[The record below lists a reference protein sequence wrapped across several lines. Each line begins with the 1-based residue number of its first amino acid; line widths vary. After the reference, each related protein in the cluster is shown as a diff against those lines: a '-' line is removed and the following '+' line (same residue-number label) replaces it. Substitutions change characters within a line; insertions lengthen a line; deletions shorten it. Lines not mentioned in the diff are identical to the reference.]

1 MAKNEEKK
9 QDGKQDKKPF
19 TAGELIEYLQQ
30 FEKDRPLNM
39 TIVTRRGKQIFGYPV
54 KKFTL
59 FTDVPDPHILVE
71 VDQAVKVER
80 PAERIKRNKREAAT
94 RQQADDPKYKAEQEA
109 TKK

>member
-1 MAKNEEKK
+1 MAKNKEKK
-9 QDGKQDKKPF
+9 RDKEQDKKPF

-30 FEKDRPLNM
+30 FGKDRPLNM

-54 KKFTL
+54 KKFTI

-80 PAERIKRNKREAAT
+80 PAERIKRKQREAAA
-94 RQQADDPKYKAEQEA
+94 RQQAAEQVLKNE
-109 TKK
+109 TDH

>member
-1 MAKNEEKK
+1 MKQKEK
-9 QDGKQDKKPF
+9 QQDKKPF

-59 FTDVPDPHILVE
+59 FTDVADPHILVE
-71 VDQAVKVER
+71 VEQAVKVER
-80 PAERIKRNKREAAT
+80 PAERIKRKKKEAAA
-94 RQQADDPKYKAEQEA
+94 RQQEA
-109 TKK
+109 QKK

>member
-1 MAKNEEKK
+1 MK
-9 QDGKQDKKPF
+9 QKGKQQDKKPF

-30 FEKDRPLNM
+30 FEKDRVLNM

-71 VDQAVKVER
+71 VEQAVKVER
-80 PAERIKRNKREAAT
+80 PAERIKRQKKENAA
-94 RQQADDPKYKAEQEA
+94 RRQEA
-109 TKK
+109 TKE

>member
-1 MAKNEEKK
+1 MAKKKEK
-9 QDGKQDKKPF
+9 QQGKKPF

-39 TIVTRRGKQIFGYPV
+39 TIVARRGKQIFGYPV

-71 VDQAVKVER
+71 VDKAIKVER
-80 PAERIKRNKREAAT
+80 PAERIKRKKREAAAG
-94 RQQADDPKYKAEQEA
+94 QQQEK
-109 TKK
+109 TIDRRRGE

>member
-1 MAKNEEKK
+1 MKQKEK
-9 QDGKQDKKPF
+9 QQDKKPF

-59 FTDVPDPHILVE
+59 FTDVTDPHILVE

-80 PAERIKRNKREAAT
+80 PAERIKRKKKEAAA
-94 RQQADDPKYKAEQEA
+94 RQQEAPKK
-109 TKK
+109 